1 VKIHLITPTPLGLS
15 NGNQITAMRWAGFLR
30 KLGHRVRVR
39 QAYDGTACDALV
51 ALHARRSYDSIR
63 DFHASQPAAPLIV
76 ALTGT
81 DLYRDIKHNRKAQ
94 HSLELAT
101 RLIVLQQE
109 ALTELPKRL
118 RLKTRVIYQ
127 SAPPVKAQA
136 RRRGERPFAIAV
148 IGHLRSEKDPL
159 RAALAARKLPSSSRI
174 HITHVGRALD
184 PALGRRALAEMK
196 RNPRYRWLG
205 ELPYLKTRKLLA
217 ASDVLVI
224 TSRME
229 GSSNVLSEALA
240 SRVPVIASN
249 IPGLIGTL
257 GPDYPGLF
265 QYGDTDALA
274 GLLSRTETDQNFF
287 CALKTSC
294 RRLSPLVSPH
304 RELAAWRQLLVGL
317 R

>member
-1 VKIHLITPTPLGLS
+1 VKIHLITPAPLGLN

-30 KLGHRVRVR
+30 RLGHRIRVR
-39 QAYDGTACDALV
+39 HYYDGSACDALI
-51 ALHARRSYDSIR
+51 ALHARRSYESIR
-63 DFHASQPAAPLIV
+63 DFHASHPDAPLIV

-81 DLYRDIKHNRKAQ
+81 DLYRDIKRNRNAQ
-94 HSLELAT
+94 RSLQLAT

-109 ALTELPKRL
+109 ALTELPKPL
-118 RLKTRVIYQ
+118 RPKTRVIYQ
-127 SAPPVKAQA
+127 SAPPVKARTRS
-136 RRRGERPFAIAV
+136 RRDRTFAIAV

-159 RAALAARKLPSSSRI
+159 RAALAARNLPSDSRA

-184 PALGRRALAEMK
+184 PGLGRRAMAEMK

-205 ELPYLKTRKLLA
+205 ELPHPQTRKLLA

-274 GLLSRTETDQNFF
+274 RLLWRSETDRRFF
-287 CALKTSC
+287 RALQTSC
-294 RRLSPLVSPH
+294 RGLSPLASPA
-304 RELAAWRQLLVGL
+304 RELAAWRRLLREL